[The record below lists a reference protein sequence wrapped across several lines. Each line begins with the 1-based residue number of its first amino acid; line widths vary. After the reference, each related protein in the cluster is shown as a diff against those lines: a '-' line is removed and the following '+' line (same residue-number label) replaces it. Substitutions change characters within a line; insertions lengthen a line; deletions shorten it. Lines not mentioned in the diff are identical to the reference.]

1 MNTNQEIGTAGE
13 GASVPASI
21 ESVLPFQALLTATGA
36 ASEEELVE
44 AIESDA
50 CTLMDLNTPVSL
62 RRYADAI
69 DLKEHPRAREAAV
82 AACARS
88 LERFEGFSSSMAET
102 AAREA
107 ADAAEHRPRPERST
121 GRVAPRRNLHRRAG
135 KQFGIWTPVQLVLMF
150 VFGAG
155 MAVATLYWMGV
166 VNSARVLQV
175 KEENLR
181 LKAESLAEKEEELR
195 LEAEAITAKK
205 TEMSDEAVAVIDA
218 VLAETKMFE
227 GGELHLADA
236 FEIFVALE
244 ETVAIAARHDP
255 ELPERFS
262 RQRIDETVMPA
273 LRLLYPDSEE
283 MLSQIQQLLAAEE
296 KAWMEAVRE
305 EAEKRGAQY

>member
-1 MNTNQEIGTAGE
+1 MNANQEIGTAGE

-50 CTLMDLNTPVSL
+50 CALMDLNTPVSL

-121 GRVAPRRNLHRRAG
+121 GRLAPRRNLHRRAG

-155 MAVATLYWMGV
+155 MAVATLYWMGIV
-166 VNSARVLQV
+166 STTRELHV
-175 KEENLR
+175 KEQNLR
-181 LKAESLAEKEEELR
+181 LVAENLAEREEDLR

-205 TEMSDEAVAVIDA
+205 VEMSDEAIAVIDA
-218 VLAETKMFE
+218 VLAKTKMYPD
-227 GGELHLADA
+227 GEHLAEG
-236 FEIFVALE
+236 FEILVALE
-244 ETVAIAARHDP
+244 ETVAISARHDP
-255 ELPERFS
+255 DLPERFS

-273 LRLLYPDSEE
+273 LRLLYPNSEE

-296 KAWMEAVRE
+296 AAWLESVRE
-305 EAEKRGAQY
+305 EAERRAAQD

>member
-13 GASVPASI
+13 GASVPANI

-44 AIESDA
+44 AIESDGCA
-50 CTLMDLNTPVSL
+50 LMDLKIPVSL
-62 RRYADAI
+62 QRYADAI

-102 AAREA
+102 AAREE

-155 MAVATLYWMGV
+155 MAVATLYWMGI

-175 KEENLR
+175 KEQNLR
-181 LKAESLAEKEEELR
+181 LMAEDLAEQEEELR
-195 LEAEAITAKK
+195 VRAEAITAAKNK
-205 TEMSDEAVAVIDA
+205 MSTEAVALIED
-218 VLAETKMFE
+218 VLAKTKMFAD
-227 GGELHLADA
+227 GEHLAEG
-236 FEIFVALE
+236 FEILVALE
-244 ETVAIAARHDP
+244 DVVAVTSRHDQG
-255 ELPERFS
+255 LAERFS

-283 MLSQIQQLLAAEE
+283 MLSQIGQLLAAEE
-296 KAWMEAVRE
+296 EAWLEAVRE
-305 EAEKRGAQY
+305 EAAKRGVQY

>member
-13 GASVPASI
+13 GASVPANI

-44 AIESDA
+44 AIESDSGA
-50 CTLMDLNTPVSL
+50 LMDLKIPVSL
-62 RRYADAI
+62 QRYADAI

-88 LERFEGFSSSMAET
+88 LERFEGFSTSSAET
-102 AAREA
+102 MAREEA
-107 ADAAEHRPRPERST
+107 EAAERRPRQERST
-121 GRVAPRRNLHRRAG
+121 GRVMPRRNLHRRAG
-135 KQFGIWTPVQLVLMF
+135 KQFGVWTPVQLVLMF

-155 MAVATLYWMGV
+155 MAVATLYWMGIV
-166 VNSARVLQV
+166 STTRVLQV
-175 KEENLR
+175 KEQNLR
-181 LKAESLAEKEEELR
+181 LKAEDLAEKEEELR
-195 LEAEAITAKK
+195 VEAEAIAAAKIRLS
-205 TEMSDEAVAVIDA
+205 TEAVAAIDA
-218 VLAETKMFE
+218 VLAETKMFDD
-227 GGELHLADA
+227 GEQHIADA

-244 ETVAIAARHDP
+244 ETVAIATRHDP

-283 MLSQIQQLLAAEE
+283 MLSQIEQLLAAEE
-296 KAWMEAVRE
+296 QAWLEAVRE
-305 EAEKRGAQY
+305 EAEEWGAQY